1 MGREKSYKIGWFIS
15 RGMLDD
21 IKKIHA
27 IDKSNMLAVI
37 SSLPS
42 QIERTKSL
50 IEGLEV
56 PKLNPSSIIVSGM
69 GGSSVGGEMLRDWLI
84 DKMQIPIVA
93 NRTSSLPR
101 FAGRDTLCILVSY
114 SGNTHETLA
123 CAEQALRRGSSVIGI
138 TSGGKLKAL
147 GRSKDFPCILL
158 PPGLPPR
165 GAIGYLF
172 SSIAFLL
179 QEMALVRVEEEIQE
193 ARGFLEEIQHGWA
206 ANVEMRNNDA
216 KKIAKFI
223 EKKTPTIYGHTH
235 YNAVA
240 RRWKTQMNE
249 NAKTIAWWGEIPEMG
264 HNEIEGWV
272 GDSKGK
278 KFVAI
283 FLRDRHENT
292 ETRHQ
297 VEVTVEMLGKKSKT
311 HEVWAQGATVL
322 SRMLYNMYLGDYV
335 SFYLAV
341 LKGIDPMPVG
351 AIQEVK
357 KKVYSS

>member
-1 MGREKSYKIGWFIS
+1 
-15 RGMLDD
+15 MLDD

-50 IEGLEV
+50 IEGLDV
-56 PKLNPSSIIVSGM
+56 PKLNPSSIVISGM
-69 GGSSVGGEMLRDWLI
+69 GGSSVGGELLRDWLN
-84 DKMQIPIVA
+84 DKMQIPIIV
-93 NRTSSLPR
+93 NRTSALPR
-101 FAGRDTLCILVSY
+101 FAGRDTFSILVSY

-123 CAEQALRRGSSVIGI
+123 CAEQALRRGSNVVGI
-138 TSGGKLKAL
+138 TSGGKLEKL
-147 GRSKDFPCILL
+147 CRSRDFPCILL
-158 PPGLPPR
+158 PPGMPPR

-179 QEMALVRVEEEIQE
+179 QEMALVRVEEEIHE

-206 ANVEMRNNDA
+206 TNVETKNNEA
-216 KKIAKFI
+216 KKIAKLI
-223 EKKTPTIYGHTH
+223 EKRTPTIYGHTF

-240 RRWKTQMNE
+240 RRWKTQINE
-249 NAKTIAWWGEIPEMG
+249 NAKTLAWWSEIPEMG

-272 GDSKGK
+272 RDSKGK
-278 KFVAI
+278 KFAAI

-292 ETRHQ
+292 EIRNQ
-297 VEVTVEMLGKKSKT
+297 VKVTVEMLGRKSKT

-341 LKGIDPMPVG
+341 LKGVDPMPVS

-357 KKVYSS
+357 KRVYSS